1 MNASDSLRV
10 LVAGEMRMFALS
22 LRLPNGSARAASIDP
37 DAGRVQ
43 ETRFAPAR
51 CGRRH
56 HLLRPRTKEELMFG
70 TRIVATAILLV
81 SCGAALGAGPEL
93 YPGAKTERWVKRCL
107 AAGKKV
113 PIAADK
119 IYVTDYY
126 VTPDP
131 FDRVVEFYKKFGPE
145 RPVPSDNLQK
155 LPNGATAQM
164 ARFFPTGPVSGT
176 LLTVQRPALC
186 GSDMKE
192 VHDVTLIQVM
202 HKNKNKNKKR

>member
-1 MNASDSLRV
+1 
-10 LVAGEMRMFALS
+10 MFV
-22 LRLPNGSARAASIDP
+22 AASIDP

-43 ETRFAPAR
+43 EPSFAPSR

-56 HLLRPRTKEELMFG
+56 HLLRPRIKEELMFG

-81 SCGAALGAGPEL
+81 SCGAALGADFEL

-107 AAGKKV
+107 AAGNKKV

-131 FDRVVEFYKKFGPE
+131 YDRVVEFYEKFGHA
-145 RPVPSDNLQK
+145 RPVPSDHLPK

-164 ARFFPTGPVSGT
+164 TRFFPSGPVSGT
-176 LLTVQRPALC
+176 LLTVQWPALC
-186 GSDMKE
+186 GRDMKE
-192 VHDVTLIQVM
+192 VHDVTLIQVR
-202 HKNKNKNKKR
+202 HKNKNKKK